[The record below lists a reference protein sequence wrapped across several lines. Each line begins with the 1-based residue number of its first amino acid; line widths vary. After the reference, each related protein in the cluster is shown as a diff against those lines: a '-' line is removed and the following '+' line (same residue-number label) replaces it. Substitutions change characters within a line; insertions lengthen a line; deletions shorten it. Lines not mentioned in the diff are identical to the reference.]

1 MTEYENIE
9 YETSDDDVGP
19 DQLPDIITDAMQD
32 LSLGEHALTRF
43 HGKSSS
49 VYSSIFG
56 GQTLISLR
64 PLDGRL
70 DARPRSIRP

>member
-1 MTEYENIE
+1 MRDYASANFEGCKPITDYDQVE

-32 LSLGEHALTRF
+32 LSLGEHALSRF

-49 VYSSIFG
+49 KFPLGSS
-56 GQTLISLR
+56 QSCSL
-64 PLDGRL
+64 
-70 DARPRSIRP
+70 

>member
-1 MTEYENIE
+1 MKDYASNSFDSCKPMTEYDNIE

-32 LSLGEHALTRF
+32 LSLGEHLTRF

-49 VYSSIFG
+49 ACPLQSS
-56 GQTLISLR
+56 S
-64 PLDGRL
+64 
-70 DARPRSIRP
+70 